1 MFTSDSNPETSI
13 CNQGKQF
20 VSWALEMPTPE
31 QKLSTIQQ
39 ARKNGNEEAAVQFFN
54 RLSKDAAKQ
63 VVKASQEKSD
73 TKTGK
78 PTANQS
84 AQKAKTT
91 DKKPAQAR
99 ALWPWVLVVS
109 GLLSISVGVAAMLHP
124 ELTNQFAADLNKLF
138 DSKTYEPKVK
148 PEAKIELPA
157 EKSAEATGGP
167 TNVQGE
173 LPAPV
178 LIAPPPTPAAV
189 EPVQTPPPPAPAPL
203 PLTSET
209 PVPAKPEKVITE
221 LPEGAVQGR
230 LWLKGLP
237 DDSYVLQHGTYASL
251 KQARAAMKDKDWL
264 VNARV
269 VPVFTDG
276 KDEAEFLGHEVVRQ
290 FGNLLEVVIPPPQGD
305 WGYFPRRA
313 QDIAVRTLRQLIAKY
328 GHRGEP
334 LGEFEV
340 RAMHIV
346 RLYMEEAVHRHLLSA
361 RGANVRAGICGF
373 MLTMRNFEQDTLPQ
387 DVGTMG
393 LFCSMTESNLR
404 ELAMRIARGENTSVE
419 NMPSYAAA
427 MRNIDMKHEVF
438 SLIPVRTWPGSV
450 AMTTAEIR
458 AMSAASGRP
467 LRSDSMVPGRPAGAS
482 LFGGIFRA

>member
-1 MFTSDSNPETSI
+1 
-13 CNQGKQF
+13 

-109 GLLSISVGVAAMLHP
+109 GLLAISVGVAAMLHP
-124 ELTNQFAADLNKLF
+124 EVVKLFVSDLDTLF

-148 PEAKIELPA
+148 PKAKIELPA
-157 EKSAEATGGP
+157 EKPAEATGGP

-189 EPVQTPPPPAPAPL
+189 EPLQTPPPPAPAPL
-203 PLTSET
+203 PLTNET

-237 DDSYVLQHGTYASL
+237 EDSYVIEHGTYDSM
-251 KQARAAMKDKDWL
+251 KQARAFMKDKEWL
-264 VNARV
+264 LNAKV
-269 VPVFTDG
+269 VPVYAAG
-276 KDEAEFLGHEVVRQ
+276 K
-290 FGNLLEVVIPPPQGD
+290 
-305 WGYFPRRA
+305 
-313 QDIAVRTLRQLIAKY
+313 
-328 GHRGEP
+328 
-334 LGEFEV
+334 
-340 RAMHIV
+340 
-346 RLYMEEAVHRHLLSA
+346 EEAQFAVVTGPFRTKD
-361 RGANVRAGICGF
+361 RA
-373 MLTMRNFEQDTLPQ
+373 TNT
-387 DVGTMG
+387 
-393 LFCSMTESNLR
+393 
-404 ELAMRIARGENTSVE
+404 IARLKLIGSASVE
-419 NMPSYAAA
+419 S
-427 MRNIDMKHEVF
+427 
-438 SLIPVRTWPGSV
+438 SLACFKKSL
-450 AMTTAEIR
+450 
-458 AMSAASGRP
+458 P
-467 LRSDSMVPGRPAGAS
+467 LKVKP
-482 LFGGIFRA
+482 